1 MPKPFFRKLR
11 AYFTRPVHLAVLN
24 GVLIAILLLL
34 NCYFQAFC
42 IPTTWA
48 AIVLAVCFASTVAY
62 PLLAQT
68 RLAPLTALIS
78 GITVCVLLY
87 CIIFLEQMN
96 LIGPLLIPAGLGL
109 AVFIPHFLLLQL
121 LWRNVIKPRTTGST
135 VPFMVA
141 LLLCAGAV
149 AYVGH
154 AYRNGLQAMERFKA
168 SGYQELDRTFMTEKM
183 LGMHLIYHT
192 RFCEYDGWRPPKHE
206 PILVMGMWL
215 NDRRD
220 PLHVDLRTRLA
231 LYKHFFPERRYKFDC
246 SCGYQYRQDYHR
258 DDLWK
263 SAGGDR

>member
-192 RFCEYDGWRPPKHE
+192 RFCEYDG
-206 PILVMGMWL
+206 
-215 NDRRD
+215 
-220 PLHVDLRTRLA
+220 
-231 LYKHFFPERRYKFDC
+231 
-246 SCGYQYRQDYHR
+246 
-258 DDLWK
+258 
-263 SAGGDR
+263 